1 MYGKSYMGVVRTTFI
16 IDEKGV
22 IENIITK
29 VDTKGHSEQIFKL
42 YNK

>member
-1 MYGKSYMGVVRTTFI
+1 MYGKSYMGVIRTTFI

-22 IENIITK
+22 IEKIITK
-29 VDTKGHSEQIFKL
+29 VDTGSHTEQIFDI

>member
-1 MYGKSYMGVVRTTFI
+1 MYGKSYMGVIRTTFI

-29 VDTKGHSEQIFKL
+29 VDTGGHTEQIYSM